1 MRQAVSLVIIT
12 LNEAEGIE
20 RAIRSAEFCDD
31 VVVLDSGSTDATRE
45 IAERCG
51 ARVFQEPWRG
61 YRAQKARAVE
71 LARHD
76 WILSLDG
83 DEALSEALQQE
94 LRTRLPGILSG
105 QGASAYEFPR
115 LTFNLGRWIRHGG
128 WYPDRQLRL
137 FDRRQAE
144 WRGGEHVHERVQAKA
159 GSGWRCERI
168 DADLLHWPFPTHA
181 EQVATNN
188 RYSSLGAQELL
199 AKGQRFSIGKL
210 LFKSWSKFIEC
221 YLLKRGFLDGLA
233 GFVIAVGAAYSVFL
247 KWTKLWELE
256 RGQSEQAK
264 DSHQISS
271 RP

>member
-1 MRQAVSLVIIT
+1 MRLPVSLVIIT

-45 IAERCG
+45 IAEGCG

-83 DEALSEALQQE
+83 DEALSEDLQRE
-94 LRTRLPGILSG
+94 LRGRLPQIVSG

-115 LTFNLGRWIRHGG
+115 LTYNLGRWIRYGG

-144 WRGGEHVHERVQAKA
+144 WRGGEHVHERVQGKA
-159 GSGWRCERI
+159 GTSWQCERI
-168 DADLLHWPFPTHA
+168 DAHLLHWPFPTHA

-188 RYSSLGAQELL
+188 RYSSLGAQELR
-199 AKGQRFSIGKL
+199 ARGQKFSIGKL
-210 LFKSWSKFIEC
+210 VFKSWSKFIEC

-247 KWTKLWELE
+247 KWIKLWELE
-256 RGQSEQAK
+256 R
-264 DSHQISS
+264 SS
-271 RP
+271 KP